1 MKRHLALFLA
11 IVTALAVLSGCGQ
24 KQQTEVVDNNFK
36 RGGYSNGVYTSAF
49 SGMSISFPEGW
60 VVETGDELLDI
71 ALLPPEEAAT
81 DKNVGNLRKIQ
92 DMIATSADASSEIVI
107 TYENLSEVKDAE
119 TITEKTFLEELKES
133 QPYVDEDDPELACYK
148 MGEVGTVTMGG
159 AEFAVITSETLDD
172 SGIKRAYCARK
183 IDNYMLVVNFTY
195 RGDVNYTDFTSW
207 FTVA

>member
-36 RGGYSNGVYTSAF
+36 RGAYSNGVYTSAF

-119 TITEKTFLEELKES
+119 TITEQIFLEELKET

-195 RGDVNYTDFTSW
+195 RGDVNYTDFTPW

>member
-24 KQQTEVVDNNFK
+24 KQQNEVVDNNFK
-36 RGGYSNGVYTSAF
+36 RGAYSNGVYTSAF

-107 TYENLSEVKDAE
+107 TYENLSQVKDAD
-119 TITEKTFLEELKES
+119 TITEKIFLEELKET

-195 RGDVNYTDFTSW
+195 RGDANYTDFTSW